1 MQETQ
6 DRLKA
11 YSFDLEPEQV
21 PCRMRIGRK
30 KLLVQVTQY
39 SWSGYSIAVPKS
51 QWKLFALGKRGTLEF
66 QGNTHK
72 VRFLNRVL
80 QDDGAVIVELERID
94 DALKSSISARKKRNV
109 AGAGIRLNQGDS
121 VLSIASCFGLV
132 LILLILPGWGEGWGT
147 SSYLTDGI
155 KSVMMNGCDAC
166 RCLLGR

>member
-11 YSFDLEPEQV
+11 YSFDIEPEQA

-39 SWSGYSIAVPKS
+39 SWSGYTIGVPKS
-51 QWKLFALGKRGTLEF
+51 QWRLFALGKRGTLEF

-72 VRFLNRVL
+72 VIFLNRVL
-80 QDDGAVIVELERID
+80 QDDGSIFVELERMD
-94 DALKSSISARKKRNV
+94 DVLKSSISGRKKRNV
-109 AGAGIRLNQGDS
+109 AGASIRLNQGDS

-155 KSVMMNGCDAC
+155 KTFVAGGCDAC
-166 RCLLGR
+166 RCLLGK